1 MYGAGCRVSGWGKT
15 MMSNMEKMKMTTL
28 SCSRSLFLAFV
39 ERGRERGGE
48 REREGEGE
56 GERKRD
62 R

>member
-1 MYGAGCRVSGWGKT
+1 